1 MSEEINTPAIPA
13 LSVMLPLP
21 ILLTYCMAN
30 MGEFVIDKEAK
41 TFTLS
46 EPYVYSLDQLNDW
59 EDLINQQI
67 LIYEEQLALI
77 NLEKPSIDLS
87 AVTGKFEQI
96 SKNAATASFGCF
108 IK

>member
-67 LIYEEQLALI
+67 LIYKEQLEPDEDI
-77 NLEKPSIDLS
+77 RQNDYEIFHDVLE
-87 AVTGKFEQI
+87 
-96 SKNAATASFGCF
+96 F
-108 IK
+108 IKITKQLVQ

>member
-13 LSVMLPLP
+13 LSEMLPLP

-67 LIYEEQLALI
+67 LIYEEQLEPDEDI
-77 NLEKPSIDLS
+77 RQNDYEIFHDVLE
-87 AVTGKFEQI
+87 
-96 SKNAATASFGCF
+96 F
-108 IK
+108 IKITKQLVQ

>member
-13 LSVMLPLP
+13 LSEMLPLP

-67 LIYEEQLALI
+67 LIYEEQLEPDEDI
-77 NLEKPSIDLS
+77 RQNDYEIFHDVLE
-87 AVTGKFEQI
+87 
-96 SKNAATASFGCF
+96 F
-108 IK
+108 IKITKQLV

>member
-13 LSVMLPLP
+13 LSEMLPLP

-67 LIYEEQLALI
+67 LIYEEQLEPGEDMRQNDYEI
-77 NLEKPSIDLS
+77 FHNVLE
-87 AVTGKFEQI
+87 
-96 SKNAATASFGCF
+96 F
-108 IK
+108 IKITKQLVQ

>member
-13 LSVMLPLP
+13 LSEMLPLP

-46 EPYVYSLDQLNDW
+46 EPYTYSLDMLNDW

-67 LIYEEQLALI
+67 SIYKDQLEPSEDI
-77 NLEKPSIDLS
+77 QQNDYEIFHNVLE
-87 AVTGKFEQI
+87 
-96 SKNAATASFGCF
+96 F
-108 IK
+108 IKITKQLVQ

>member
-13 LSVMLPLP
+13 LSEMLPLP

-46 EPYVYSLDQLNDW
+46 EPYTYSLDQLNDW

-67 LIYEEQLALI
+67 STYEGQLEPDEEMPQNDYEI
-77 NLEKPSIDLS
+77 FHDVLE
-87 AVTGKFEQI
+87 
-96 SKNAATASFGCF
+96 F
-108 IK
+108 IKITKQLVQ

>member
-67 LIYEEQLALI
+67 LIYEEQLEPDEDI
-77 NLEKPSIDLS
+77 RQNDYEIFHDVLE
-87 AVTGKFEQI
+87 
-96 SKNAATASFGCF
+96 F
-108 IK
+108 IKITKQLVQ